1 VKKGKMHA
9 PVAPMDSDKSISH
22 IDLQEIDNAVNAKMT
37 RLSNFIDN
45 VVKNMYW
52 PVGRL
57 LENSRDC
64 AGGYGI
70 DLE

>member
-1 VKKGKMHA
+1 MHA
-9 PVAPMDSDKSISH
+9 PVAPMDSDKPISH
-22 IDLQEIDNAVNAKMT
+22 TDLQEIDNAVNVKMT
-37 RLSNFIDN
+37 RLSNLIDN

-57 LENSRDC
+57 HESSSNL

-70 DLE
+70 DIECVP